1 MNFFMMLGV
10 SISGRARR
18 DSGRVEAVPV
28 HEAVVHRALILD
40 WPSGH

>member
-1 MNFFMMLGV
+1 MNFFMKLGV
-10 SISGRARR
+10 SMSGRAKR

-28 HEAVVHRALILD
+28 HEAVVRRALICD